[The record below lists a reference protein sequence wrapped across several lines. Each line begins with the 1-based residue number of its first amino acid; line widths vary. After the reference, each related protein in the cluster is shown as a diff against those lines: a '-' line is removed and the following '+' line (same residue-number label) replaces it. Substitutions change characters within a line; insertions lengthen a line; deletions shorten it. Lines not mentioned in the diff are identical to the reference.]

1 MEMNK
6 DLRDDLHEAID
17 QAQDL
22 LKQAKEVGG
31 EKAEELQNQANK
43 ILENAKKDFSRYY
56 QRATEEGKQIA
67 CNVNDCVHENPWR
80 AVGIAAVAGI
90 VLGAILARK

>member
-31 EKAEELQNQANK
+31 EKAEELQEEATK
-43 ILENAKKDFSRYY
+43 VLDKAKKDFSRYY
-56 QRATEEGKQIA
+56 QRASQEGKQIA

>member
-31 EKAEELQNQANK
+31 EKAEELQDQANK

-56 QRATEEGKQIA
+56 QRATEEGTQIA

>member
-31 EKAEELQNQANK
+31 EKAEELQDQANK

>member
-6 DLRDDLHEAID
+6 DLRDELQDAID

-31 EKAEELQNQANK
+31 EKAEELQEEANK
-43 ILENAKKDFSRYY
+43 VLEKAKKDFSRYY

-80 AVGIAAVAGI
+80 AVGVAAIAGI